1 MTCKL
6 NWSIRS
12 DGDEN
17 SHRSLLSD
25 CDFDYDL
32 SSVRRRYA
40 NEKRS
45 ILALNTLAIN
55 RYDPPTTR
63 LSAKPI
69 GFLQPTKNLFLTN
82 PILFSKQS
90 PFDNRFLNTPS
101 DSINSLADRLDK
113 CSLDENN
120 LNKNSCWS
128 CHHSKRQINPFST
141 FRTSRLFIQSKT
153 TTTLFDQDHTKL
165 WSRTFSTTSA
175 IPENQSINCV
185 RKDSPEQSLLTEEDS
200 LPNHSF
206 LSKILVLLIIFMFGL
221 AIGYLFTHVFPYSV
235 LYQWFIR
242 VWNHVIQLS
251 IESLEACLRYVF
263 FILTIPLSYIN
274 FISVQ

>member
-12 DGDEN
+12 DDDEN
-17 SHRSLLSD
+17 SHQSLLSD
-25 CDFDYDL
+25 CDFDYDHNPL
-32 SSVRRRYA
+32 RRRYA

-55 RYDPPTTR
+55 RYEPPTAR
-63 LSAKPI
+63 LRTKPI
-69 GFLQPTKNLFLTN
+69 GFSQPTKNLFLTN
-82 PILFSKQS
+82 PVLFSKQS
-90 PFDNRFLNTPS
+90 PFDNRFVNIPS

-128 CHHSKRQINPFST
+128 CHHSKRQINPFSAP
-141 FRTSRLFIQSKT
+141 RTSRLFIQSKT

-165 WSRTFSTTSA
+165 WSRTFSTTST
-175 IPENQSINCV
+175 IPENQPIDSP

-206 LSKILVLLIIFMFGL
+206 LSKIFFLLIIFMFGL
-221 AIGYLFTHVFPYSV
+221 VLGYLFTHVFPSTV

-242 VWNHVIQLS
+242 AWNHVIRLS

-263 FILTIPLSYIN
+263 SF
-274 FISVQ
+274 